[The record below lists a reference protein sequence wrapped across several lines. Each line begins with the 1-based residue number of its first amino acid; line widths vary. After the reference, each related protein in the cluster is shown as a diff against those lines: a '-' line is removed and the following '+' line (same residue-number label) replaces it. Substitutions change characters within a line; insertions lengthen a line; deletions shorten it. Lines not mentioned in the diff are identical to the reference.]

1 MAKGNSATSRGRRIV
16 LIATC
21 LAAFAAGGA
30 GYWYW
35 GQGSAGAQ
43 AARTAARAGVP
54 VSAALVG
61 RQDVPIY
68 LTGLGTVQASF
79 TVGIHS
85 QVDGKL
91 QEVLFTEGQ
100 HVKKGDVL
108 AKIDPRLYQAALDQA
123 KAKKAQDE
131 ALLVA
136 ADKDLTRFKGL
147 ALKYVEPQQNVD
159 RQQGTVDQ
167 LKAAIAADEA
177 MIETAQTNLDYTD
190 ITAPS
195 DGRIGVRLVD
205 PGNIVRASDQGSIA
219 TLTLTQPSAVLFTL
233 PARALDDVRDA
244 MARGPVEVVAFDQDN
259 RRALSTG
266 KLLLVDNVIDQSTAT
281 MRLKAMFANDDEKL
295 WPGEFVNAR
304 LLLEIRSDVLT
315 IPTAAV
321 QRGPQGLFIWV
332 VTADNTAE
340 PRPIAVGPTTD
351 ELTVVSSG
359 LSDGERV
366 VTDGQYKL
374 QRNAAVTV
382 TSPLSAGAGR
392 A

>member
-1 MAKGNSATSRGRRIV
+1 MGHIASRRRRV
-16 LIATC
+16 ALIAAA
-21 LAAFAAGGA
+21 LAALVGIGTGAWYRVQGASPALAAKPP
-30 GYWYW
+30 
-35 GQGSAGAQ
+35 
-43 AARTAARAGVP
+43 ARAGVP
-54 VSAALVG
+54 VNVAAVA
-61 RQDVPIY
+61 RRDVPIY
-68 LTGLGTVQASF
+68 ASGLGTVQASF
-79 TVGIHS
+79 TVGIHP

-91 QEVLFTEGQ
+91 QEVFFTEGQ

-131 ALLVA
+131 ALLLA

-233 PARALDDVRDA
+233 PARALDDVRAA

-259 RRALSTG
+259 RRALGTG
-266 KLLLVDNVIDQSTAT
+266 TLLLVDNVIDQTTAT
-281 MRLKAMFANDDEKL
+281 IRLKAMFPNQDETL

-304 LLLEIRSDVLT
+304 VLLDTRSNVLV
-315 IPTAAV
+315 IPPTAV
-321 QRGPQGLFIWV
+321 QRGPQGLFTWV
-332 VTADNTAE
+332 VSENDTVE
-340 PRPIAVGPTTD
+340 PRSIEVGPATKD
-351 ELTVVSSG
+351 LTVITSG
-359 LSDGERV
+359 LNDGDRV
-366 VTDGQYKL
+366 VTGGQYKL
-374 QRNAAVTV
+374 KRGVPVTI
-382 TSPLSAGAGR
+382 TAPLTAGSGR
-392 A
+392 SS

>member
-1 MAKGNSATSRGRRIV
+1 MSVAVASRRD
-16 LIATC
+16 L
-21 LAAFAAGGA
+21 
-30 GYWYW
+30 
-35 GQGSAGAQ
+35 
-43 AARTAARAGVP
+43 P
-54 VSAALVG
+54 V
-61 RQDVPIY
+61 Y

-108 AKIDPRLYQAALDQA
+108 AKIDPRLFQAALDQA
-123 KAKKAQDE
+123 KAKRAQD
-131 ALLVA
+131 A
-136 ADKDLTRFKGL
+136 AMLIAAEKDLTRSKTL
-147 ALKYVEPQQNVD
+147 ALKNFQSQQNVD
-159 RQQGTVDQ
+159 QQQAKVDQ
-167 LKAAIAADEA
+167 LQASIAADEA
-177 MIETAQTNLDYTD
+177 AMETAQTQLDYTT
-190 ITAPS
+190 IASPN
-195 DGRIGVRLVD
+195 DGRIGIRLVD
-205 PGNIVRASDQGSIA
+205 PGNLVRASDAGSIA
-219 TLTLTQPSAVLFTL
+219 SVVLTRPATVLFTL
-233 PARALDDVRDA
+233 PARVLDDVRDA
-244 MARGPVEVVAFDQDN
+244 MARGPVEVTAFDQDN
-259 RRALSTG
+259 RRPLSTG
-266 KLLLVDNVIDQSTAT
+266 KLLLIDNVIDQATAT
-281 MRLKAMFANDDEKL
+281 MRLKAMFANDDERL

-304 LLLEIRSDVLT
+304 LLLETRSDVLT

-351 ELTVVSSG
+351 ELTIVSSG

-392 A
+392 AP